1 MDPEP
6 ADQSPEGGEF
16 DDHWHELLTG
26 DPSAL
31 PGLSSLF
38 RRMPSPPRC
47 KSCGVPFAGPYAPVL
62 RALRLRPWELNQQLC
77 KWCFDGIGKK
87 RGGAEVPVS
96 LLFADVRG
104 STTLAEQMTLGEFRS
119 LLDRFFK
126 MVFVAVDSHH
136 GAIDHIVGD
145 GVMALWTPGFA
156 GHDHPD
162 QAVAAGRSLVAHL
175 ASDSALGQ
183 GFPAGVG
190 VHTGVAWVGV
200 VGETGAHDFTVLGD
214 IPNTVARLGSA
225 GSSGELVMSNQIVE
239 AASVDTVG
247 LDRRLLDLKGKA
259 EPFPAWI
266 EVAPGNGP

>member
-1 MDPEP
+1 M
-6 ADQSPEGGEF
+6 GE
-16 DDHWHELLTG
+16 L
-26 DPSAL
+26 
-31 PGLSSLF
+31 
-38 RRMPSPPRC
+38 
-47 KSCGVPFAGPYAPVL
+47 
-62 RALRLRPWELNQQLC
+62 
-77 KWCFDGIGKK
+77 
-87 RGGAEVPVS
+87 
-96 LLFADVRG
+96 
-104 STTLAEQMTLGEFRS
+104 RS

-266 EVAPGNGP
+266 EVASGNGP

>member
-1 MDPEP
+1 MASEP
-6 ADQSPEGGEF
+6 VDRSPESGEF
-16 DDHWHELLTG
+16 DDHWRELLTG

-38 RRMPSPPRC
+38 RRMPSAPRC
-47 KSCGVPFAGPYAPVL
+47 KSCGVPFAGPYTLVL
-62 RALRLRPWELNQQLC
+62 KALRFRPWELNQQLC

-87 RGGAEVPVS
+87 RGGAEVSVS

-104 STTLAEQMTLGEFRS
+104 STTLAEQMTPGEFKS

-145 GVMALWTPGFA
+145 GVMALWTPGFG
-156 GHDHPD
+156 GHDHPE
-162 QAVAAGRSLVAHL
+162 QAVAAGRSLVAHM
-175 ASDSALGQ
+175 ASDSTLGP

-214 IPNTVARLGSA
+214 VPNTVARLGSA
-225 GSSGELVMSNQIVE
+225 GGGGELVMSDQIVE
-239 AASVDTVG
+239 AASVDTTGVE
-247 LDRRLLDLKGKA
+247 RRLLDLKGKA
-259 EPFPAWI
+259 EPFSAWV
-266 EVAPGNGP
+266 EVAVGGGS